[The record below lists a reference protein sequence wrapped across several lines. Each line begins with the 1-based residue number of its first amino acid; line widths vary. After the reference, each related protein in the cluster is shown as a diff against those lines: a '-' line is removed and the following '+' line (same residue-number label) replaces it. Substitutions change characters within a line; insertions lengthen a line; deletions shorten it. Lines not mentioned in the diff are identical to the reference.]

1 MRALLIWLAFSLSV
15 ASPASG
21 LELSRTDNDGLAIIT
36 VRGEI
41 LPGDGERFVRYAMAD
56 KALIVLSS
64 PGGDVVSAITMGEHI
79 RMKGYMTFVPPNE
92 ICASACALTWLS
104 GIVRGGTKTS
114 KIGFH
119 AAYSGNGVVTAS
131 GNALVG
137 AYLNKIG
144 ASYKVVRFVT
154 MPDPSDMSWLTYE
167 KAKELGIEIV
177 QLDTPSDK
185 EPTGLGGPTG
195 SDRSPPPPS
204 PAATNAG
211 SGDFRL
217 SCTPL
222 VREGR
227 DPVIVINVSRTG
239 NFWRIVHVAASGAQY
254 DRGTQYQISRDPNQF
269 TWSGQHRKK
278 TDTSIVGMV
287 TKLNGKVYY
296 NEKVIGGGELV
307 ADMTSKCE
315 FD

>member
-1 MRALLIWLAFSLSV
+1 MRTLLIWLALSLSV
-15 ASPASG
+15 AFPASG
-21 LELSRTDNDGLAIIT
+21 MELSRTDKDGLAVIT

-41 LPGDGERFVRYAMAD
+41 VPGDGERFVRYAMAD

-104 GIVRGGTKTS
+104 GTVLLGTKTS

-144 ASYKVVRFVT
+144 ASYKIVRFVT
-154 MPDPSDMSWLTYE
+154 MPDPSDMSWLNYE

-177 QLDTPSDK
+177 QLEMPSDK
-185 EPTGLGGPTG
+185 EPTGLGGPTEPG
-195 SDRSPPPPS
+195 RAPS
-204 PAATNAG
+204 PQSSSATNTG

-227 DPVIVINVSRTG
+227 DPVVVISVSLIDS
-239 NFWRIVHVAASGAQY
+239 FWRIVHVAASGAQY
-254 DRGTQYQISRDPNQF
+254 DRGMQYRISRDSNQLS
-269 TWSGQHRKK
+269 WSGQHRKK
-278 TDTSIVGMV
+278 TDTNIVGMI

-296 NEKVIGGGELV
+296 NEKVIGAGELV